1 MVGEYGAFV
10 PFAHAAEQLQLR
22 PEDVRRLIDRALSS
36 RGFEPENSYE
46 TKGTMFRFAGICG
59 LLPLDANRWIEIV
72 PKFIDESNQDWRED
86 FLWIVGKTSSNGIN
100 YATSIP
106 SSSTKKTSLYD
117 LVAKI
122 WCDEFEKNERKLIRK
137 YRQQSWRSFNLDGE
151 IQGDLTDVASEDGF
165 LQRGLVLTHKNPF
178 NSLLREA
185 ADVLLRK
192 AASPQVSQR
201 LAKAAERLGRRDP
214 KFVLSSVPELPAR
227 STSWESCMN
236 LSKVVISSDT
246 IGYGKPEGMS
256 MPSFIV
262 KTHVTW
268 ELLTRQLCRSVY
280 AGSTVSKATYDFGIR
295 CKAGAKAG
303 ALAVTPDITIDMENN
318 TRLLF
323 DAKYKPGGQHGAVS
337 ISNADIYESLAFMEA
352 AQCDDIC
359 LIYPSPERVDTSRQ
373 LLVTETVK
381 VGKKTIKA
389 LLLGVSGISQP
400 QGWSL
405 LVKSFK
411 QAYEKPQA

>member
-1 MVGEYGAFV
+1 VVGEYGAFV

-59 LLPLDANRWIEIV
+59 LLALDANRWIEIV

-100 YATSIP
+100 YAASIH

-151 IQGDLTDVASEDGF
+151 IQEDLTDVASEDGF

-185 ADVLLRK
+185 AEVLLRK

-201 LAKAAERLGRRDP
+201 LAKAAERLGRRDS

-227 STSWESCMN
+227 NTSWESCMN
-236 LSKVVISSDT
+236 LSKVVLSSDT

-268 ELLTRQLCRSVY
+268 EQITRQLCRSVFV
-280 AGSTVSKATYDFGIR
+280 GSTVTKSSYDFGVR
-295 CKAGAKAG
+295 SKPGAKEG
-303 ALAVTPDITIDMENN
+303 GLTVTPDISVYLANGA
-318 TRLLF
+318 RLLF

-337 ISNADIYESLAFMEA
+337 VSNADIYESLAFMEA
-352 AQCDDIC
+352 TQCPDIC
-359 LIYPSPERVDTSRQ
+359 LIYPSPERVDTPRQ
-373 LLVTETVK
+373 LFVTETVR
-381 VGKKTIKA
+381 VGKRSIKA
-389 LLLGVSGISQP
+389 VLLGVSGISQP
-400 QGWSL
+400 NGWAML
-405 LVKSFK
+405 IKSFK
-411 QAYEKPQA
+411 NAYEK